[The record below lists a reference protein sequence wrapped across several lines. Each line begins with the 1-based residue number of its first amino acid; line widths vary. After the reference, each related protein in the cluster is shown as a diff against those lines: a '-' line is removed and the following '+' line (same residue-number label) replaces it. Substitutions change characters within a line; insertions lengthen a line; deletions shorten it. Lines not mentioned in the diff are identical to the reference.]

1 MQEDAAAADIWPV
14 HPKLQIK
21 QKQCTKGNAN
31 AKSNIYFIIW
41 MEIDTCCYRA
51 TQSKANEKKNGNS
64 ENTLTPSCSILDA
77 TDKIEW
83 NTRVVRFML
92 SVMQ

>member
-1 MQEDAAAADIWPV
+1 MLLSRDSI
-14 HPKLQIK
+14 
-21 QKQCTKGNAN
+21 
-31 AKSNIYFIIW
+31 
-41 MEIDTCCYRA
+41 
-51 TQSKANEKKNGNS
+51 QSERKKNGNS
-64 ENTLTPSCSILDA
+64 ENTPTPSCSILDA